1 MKYSDDSVL
10 ESRSL
15 MELAVK
21 RLLAFIIDGLI
32 ISVPTLILTIIFGI
46 LTLIISLIPIIRV
59 IRGFFAIS
67 AIGITLFFFYEVVSM
82 YLFQTTLGKKLV
94 GLEVLGLR
102 PHGEVD
108 IWTILLRSFV
118 KAVSISGPL
127 AFLTVINGIYM
138 LIKDEHGSIHDII
151 AGSSVWQK

>member
-1 MKYSDDSVL
+1 
-10 ESRSL
+10 
-15 MELAVK
+15 MELVVK

-32 ISVPTLILTIIFGI
+32 ISVPTIILTILFGI
-46 LTLIISLIPIIRV
+46 LRLIISLIPIIRV
-59 IRGFFAIS
+59 IRGIFAIS

-82 YLFQTTLGKKLV
+82 VLFQTTLGKRIV

-108 IWTILLRSFV
+108 IWTILLRNFV

-138 LIKDEHGSIHDII
+138 LVKDEHSSIHDII

>member
-1 MKYSDDSVL
+1 
-10 ESRSL
+10 
-15 MELAVK
+15 MELVIK

-46 LTLIISLIPIIRV
+46 LRLIISLIPIIRV
-59 IRGFFAIS
+59 IRGLFAIS

-82 YLFQTTLGKKLV
+82 VLFQTTLGKKLV

-102 PHGEVD
+102 PHGKVD

-138 LIKDEHGSIHDII
+138 LVKDEHSSVHDII

>member
-1 MKYSDDSVL
+1 
-10 ESRSL
+10 
-15 MELAVK
+15 MELVVK

-32 ISVPTLILTIIFGI
+32 ISVPTIILTILFGI
-46 LTLIISLIPIIRV
+46 LRLIISLIPIIRV
-59 IRGFFAIS
+59 IRGIFAIS

-82 YLFQTTLGKKLV
+82 VLFQTTLGKRIV

-138 LIKDEHGSIHDII
+138 LVKDEHSSIHDII

>member
-1 MKYSDDSVL
+1 
-10 ESRSL
+10 
-15 MELAVK
+15 MELAGK
-21 RLLAFIIDGLI
+21 RLIAFIIDGLV
-32 ISVPTLILTIIFGI
+32 ISIPTLILTILFGI
-46 LTLIISLIPIIRV
+46 LRLIISVIPIIRV
-59 IRGFFAIS
+59 FRGLFAIS

-108 IWTILLRSFV
+108 IWTILLRSFI

-138 LIKDEHGSIHDII
+138 LIRDEHGSIHDVI

>member
-1 MKYSDDSVL
+1 
-10 ESRSL
+10 
-15 MELAVK
+15 MELVIK

-32 ISVPTLILTIIFGI
+32 ISVPTLILTILFGI
-46 LTLIISLIPIIRV
+46 LRLIISLIPIIRV
-59 IRGFFAIS
+59 IRGLFAIS
-67 AIGITLFFFYEVVSM
+67 AIGITLFFIYEVVSM
-82 YLFQTTLGKKLV
+82 YFFQTTLGKKLV

-138 LIKDEHGSIHDII
+138 LVKDEHSSVHDII

>member
-1 MKYSDDSVL
+1 
-10 ESRSL
+10 
-15 MELAVK
+15 MELVIK

-46 LTLIISLIPIIRV
+46 LRLIISLIPIIRV
-59 IRGFFAIS
+59 IRGIFAIS

-82 YLFQTTLGKKLV
+82 VLFQTTLGKKLV

-102 PHGEVD
+102 PHGKVD

-138 LIKDEHGSIHDII
+138 LVKDEHSSVHDII

>member
-1 MKYSDDSVL
+1 
-10 ESRSL
+10 
-15 MELAVK
+15 MELVVK

-32 ISVPTLILTIIFGI
+32 ISVPTLILTILFGI
-46 LTLIISLIPIIRV
+46 LRLIISLIPIIRV
-59 IRGFFAIS
+59 IRGLFAIS
-67 AIGITLFFFYEVVSM
+67 AIGITLFFIYEVVSM
-82 YLFQTTLGKKLV
+82 YIFQTTLGKKLV

-102 PHGEVD
+102 PHGKVD

-127 AFLTVINGIYM
+127 AFLSVINGIYM
-138 LIKDEHGSIHDII
+138 LVKDEHGSVHDII